1 LQKNKFAPTFSSDFL
16 KGWLCLGLWNRD
28 VSAVQIRYV
37 LEAAVSSDVSTYE
50 VDATD
55 IVARIVM
62 WMSHVRL

>member
-1 LQKNKFAPTFSSDFL
+1 
-16 KGWLCLGLWNRD
+16 

-37 LEAAVSSDVSTYE
+37 LEAAVSSDVPTYG

-62 WMSHVRL
+62 WMSHVTL